1 MIITQP
7 YEISILFRESNT
19 NTVAHI
25 VTTNVEHPAITRP
38 LRHYE
43 EQNMCTVTYVPVVKG
58 NVVFF
63 FCIWSAWQPLMTPL
77 HSLICD

>member
-1 MIITQP
+1 MKITQP
-7 YEISILFRESNT
+7 HKVCILFRESNT
-19 NTVAHI
+19 NTLAHI

-58 NVVFF
+58 NLVAFYLYNTL
-63 FCIWSAWQPLMTPL
+63 SLMTPSIPL
-77 HSLICD
+77 FVIKI

>member
-1 MIITQP
+1 MIITHP

-19 NTVAHI
+19 NTLAHI
-25 VTTNVEHPAITRP
+25 VTTNVEHPAIARP

-58 NVVFF
+58 NFSGF
-63 FCIWSAWQPLMTPL
+63 LYIAWLP
-77 HSLICD
+77 